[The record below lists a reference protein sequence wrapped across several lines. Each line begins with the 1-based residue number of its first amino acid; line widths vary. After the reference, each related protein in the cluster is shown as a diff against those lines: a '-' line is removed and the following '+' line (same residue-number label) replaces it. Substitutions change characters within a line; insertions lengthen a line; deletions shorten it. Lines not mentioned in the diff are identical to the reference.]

1 MTQMTQIKI
10 PLVLLATVLSCAL
23 ASAQQVLEELVE
35 RHGVTLSSRGFEGAF
50 DDNEETLLEPTPGS
64 FAAPLAMLATS
75 TGGDRIAA
83 AYAFGILAGRSAP
96 DVAPGELAA
105 AGQAL
110 LQMIGSQDRKT
121 RIVGARVA
129 GRVFAVP
136 FEAKAAS
143 ATASAGQAATVPP
156 GMVEALFQMW
166 NSSNDTEQLA
176 AMDALGQLR
185 ERGALAP
192 LTERYNFY
200 RDSKKRVLAGGA
212 VEAMA
217 RIGDP
222 YSAEFVKRLAADP
235 WSEGKDATAL
245 AVAFARERLLKDG
258 SIMVLRQA
266 MDEKK
271 RHGQARGYLAEL
283 GFPLP

>member
-1 MTQMTQIKI
+1 MKTA
-10 PLVLLATVLSCAL
+10 LVLLAMILTCMPA
-23 ASAQQVLEELVE
+23 AAQPVLEELLE
-35 RHGVTLSSRGFEGAF
+35 RHGVTLSDRGFEAAF
-50 DDNEETLLEPTPGS
+50 DENEEPLLEPTPGS
-64 FAAPLAMLATS
+64 FAAPLAMLTAS
-75 TGGDRIAA
+75 TGPDRIAA
-83 AYAFGILAGRSAP
+83 AFVFGVLAGRSAP
-96 DVAPGELAA
+96 EVASGELTA

-110 LQMIGSQDRKT
+110 LQMIVSADRKT

-129 GRVFAVP
+129 GRVFAAP
-136 FEAKAAS
+136 FESRTAA
-143 ATASAGQAATVPP
+143 QVPQ
-156 GMVEALFQMW
+156 GMVEALFKLW
-166 NSSNDTEQLA
+166 NSANDTEQLA
-176 AMDALGQLR
+176 AMDALGQIR

-200 RDSKKRVLAGGA
+200 RDSKKRTLAGGA

-222 YSAEFVKRLAADP
+222 SSAEFVKRLAADP
-235 WSEGKDATAL
+235 WAEGNDATAL

-258 SIMVLRQA
+258 SITVLRQA